1 MLDLDN
7 LEKRI
12 IKKAGII
19 WLICLIEAAFSQH
32 IAAIGGVFV
41 GGLCNIFS
49 FHHIVSTNYAI
60 CDSSQENLAKILTYT
75 RKKYIFRLFLMLAV
89 LCISWKGGRYFFGG
103 TVLGLLVVKLAIIAD
118 VLIDLISAYV
128 NRHLSKIKRR

>member
-32 IAAIGGVFV
+32 IAAIGGVFI
-41 GGLCNIFS
+41 GGICSIFS
-49 FHHIVSTNYAI
+49 FRHIVSTSYAI
-60 CDSSQENLAKILTYT
+60 SSNVQESLTKILAYT
-75 RKKYIFRLFLMLAV
+75 RKKYIFRLFLMLAI

-103 TVLGLLVVKLAIIAD
+103 TVLGFLVVKLAIIAD